1 MVISALLGTS
11 SSHHSNTDA
20 SKYDN
25 DSSHV
30 AVHRLRGNWH
40 VEKTSL
46 ESLTFCCCLQ
56 GSSGADRSAWSSGK
70 ECAAPVHVQRYAQ
83 TYNRKKL
90 IT

>member
-1 MVISALLGTS
+1 MVISVPLGTS
-11 SSHHSNTDA
+11 SLRHSNQFNTDA

-30 AVHRLRGNWH
+30 AMHRGNWH

-46 ESLTFCCCLQ
+46 ESLTFCCFLQ

-70 ECAAPVHVQRYAQ
+70 ECAAPVHVQRYAHP
-83 TYNRKKL
+83 YYL
-90 IT
+90 